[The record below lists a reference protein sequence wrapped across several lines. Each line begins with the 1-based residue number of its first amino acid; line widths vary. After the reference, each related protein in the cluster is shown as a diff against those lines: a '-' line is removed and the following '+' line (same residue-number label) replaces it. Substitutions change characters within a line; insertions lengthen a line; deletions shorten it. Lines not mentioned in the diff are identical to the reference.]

1 VSSPGGYFDEIGEL
15 FARAATNTGVEERSY
30 RIAGHDVVVRCAGD
44 ALLQRTDPALTRA
57 CEREGIARG
66 GPTAAA
72 PSLVVELFDS
82 VGSGVDIGPMPWSR
96 QDFEPLGIVEP
107 FSDDRY
113 RTAVDIHTASLSVF
127 DRETATARFWLEDAT
142 HMAYWQSAEPLRLIL
157 SWWAATIEMQ
167 LTHVAAVAGSAGA
180 ALLVGGGGA
189 GKSTTSLSCLAGGL
203 GFLGDDYCL
212 VAPRPE
218 PTVHRVY
225 NTAKLLPAAFDR
237 LPGLRALARNADRLD
252 REKAVLDL
260 VPAYTSG
267 LVESAPVCA
276 IAIPRITGRFAVRP
290 VSRGSVLRAMAPST
304 VFGLLGATPESLATL
319 ADVARRV
326 PGYEVELGDDVD
338 CVVSTMA
345 SLVS

>member
-1 VSSPGGYFDEIGEL
+1 MSTPGGYFGDIGGR
-15 FARAATNTGVEERSY
+15 FAHAAANTGVEERTY

-57 CEREGIARG
+57 ATERDGIAPGR
-66 GPTAAA
+66 AAGE
-72 PSLVVELFDS
+72 PSLVVEMFDS

-96 QDFEPLGIVEP
+96 QDFEPLGMVEP
-107 FSDDRY
+107 FCDDRY
-113 RTAVDIHTASLSVF
+113 STAVDIHTASLSLF

-142 HMAYWQSAEPLRLIL
+142 QMAYWQSAEPLRLIL
-157 SWWAATIEMQ
+157 SWWAATVGMQ
-167 LTHVAAVAGSAGA
+167 LTHVAAVAGPAGA

-203 GFLGDDYCL
+203 EFLGDDYCL

-237 LPGLRALARNADRLD
+237 LPGLRTLARNADRLD

-260 VPAYTSG
+260 MPTYADA

-290 VSRGSVLRAMAPST
+290 VSRGAILRAMAPST
-304 VFGLLGATPESLATL
+304 VFGLLGATPESLSTL

-338 CVVSTMA
+338 CVVSTIA
-345 SLVS
+345 ALVS